1 VLNRNLKDSVQ
12 FSSNGVR
19 RDVVFETDHLWT
31 QVLCFDRNQHIGPV
45 VDPDS
50 DALFTIL
57 AGEAVFVV
65 DRKRKRLQQW
75 EAVLVRAGSQV
86 TVTNASVDPLVVM
99 LVASPPPSA
108 HAVTG

>member
-1 VLNRNLKDSVQ
+1 
-12 FSSNGVR
+12 
-19 RDVVFETDHLWT
+19 
-31 QVLCFDRNQHIGPV
+31 
-45 VDPDS
+45 
-50 DALFTIL
+50 
-57 AGEAVFVV
+57 
-65 DRKRKRLQQW
+65 LQQW